1 MRHRWILALAL
12 VSAACTG
19 LKAADAIP
27 EPQEGGVGGP
37 GDIDADTSV
46 ESGAADGPTEGG
58 PGGRDGATS
67 DAADASAACD
77 GPCPPEDLAT
87 GLPQATTL
95 TLDAQNVYFASEGG
109 STPIMQCPKS
119 GCGGAPILLGTGYA
133 FGIAVVGGF
142 VMWGDYFSGKV
153 WRCAIGGCGGNPT
166 AIALNQT
173 SIRGV
178 VTDGV
183 KIYWSV
189 GGDIVGC
196 DPASCTPSKVTTPA
210 SASTGTIYDMAADQ
224 ATVLFVDTAAEK
236 VYACTTPSCT
246 TPLLLGTGSHD
257 VSVYSGKAFWGN
269 GTTKL
274 IVECAITG
282 CSNNPQTIGTSFSPS
297 HPASD
302 GSFVYF
308 RDDLSSKIYRC
319 PPAGCAAGPEVFA
332 SNQHGQPGG
341 NIAIDG
347 THVYW
352 TTAGEVRRKLK

>member
-19 LKAADAIP
+19 LKAADSIP
-27 EPQEGGVGGP
+27 EPQEGGLGDSGDTDAEAPAEGG
-37 GDIDADTSV
+37 
-46 ESGAADGPTEGG
+46 ADGATDGG
-58 PGGRDGATS
+58 AGARDAATS

-77 GPCPPEDLAT
+77 GPCPPEDLAI
-87 GLPQATTL
+87 GLPQATTI
-95 TLDAQNVYFASEGG
+95 TLDAKNVYFASEGG
-109 STPIMQCPKS
+109 NTPIMQCPKS

-189 GGDIVGC
+189 GGNIIGC
-196 DPASCTPSKVTTPA
+196 DPAACTPSAVITG
-210 SASTGTIYDMAADQ
+210 ASTGAIFDIAADQ
-224 ATVLFVDTAAEK
+224 ATVIFVDSAAKK
-236 VYACTTPSCT
+236 VFACTTPTCT

-257 VSVYSGKAFWGN
+257 VSVYSGKAFWGS

-274 IVECAITG
+274 IVACAITG
-282 CSNNPQTIGTSFSPS
+282 CSNNPQTIGSSFSPT

-302 GSFVYF
+302 DSFVYF
-308 RDDLSSKIYRC
+308 RDDLSFKIYRC
-319 PPAGCAAGPEVFA
+319 PPAGCAAGPEIFA
-332 SNQHGQPGG
+332 SNQHGQPRG

-352 TTAGEVRRKLK
+352 TTAGEVRRKQK